1 MSIDPLTLCPGC
13 FRLERTEEAC
23 AFCGHDTAQPL
34 HPLALPPYTRLREK
48 YCFGRVL
55 GRPGGFGITYLA
67 WDTNL
72 STVVAIKEY
81 CPSAL
86 TGRDNNDVTLRT
98 IRKQDEQAYRHG
110 LDQFV
115 EEARTLAK
123 FRHPNIIGVRDV
135 FRENNTA
142 YMIMEYHEGETLDGY
157 MEKHGGRLDL
167 DAALRM
173 LRAVLAGL
181 KIVHAEGLLHRDI
194 KPSNIYITD
203 TERVLLLDF
212 GAARSVQHFDGRTHT
227 ALFTPGY
234 SAPEQESLKGL
245 LGPCTDIYAV
255 GATLFTALTGRQLPH
270 VLQRINQTGYE
281 AVRENGQE
289 IPEWLAVIL
298 GRCLEFEGH
307 QRYQTIDAFEEALD
321 DAMAEE
327 GIVIAGPEPYA
338 QTTTTRG
345 ESTAMRP
352 ATFRDGDGAGTP
364 PAGRDAA
371 ASSTGK
377 HSTADGGRGGRSAI
391 ARRVVLAVAAA
402 AILTIVLILLLPSR
416 GSDDPNAES
425 GEERIALVDGAQP
438 GSERRDRDA
447 YRGEGS
453 TKSAPASTKLKS
465 RRDEGN
471 MPLADAVKRPFPYD
485 RSGFVRQVMRHD
497 LMFDNNDVT
506 ESEQGIIEI
515 LRADA
520 ATRAKK
526 YGQWRSDIPKLRSF
540 GDEEM
545 EIVLRELFG
554 L

>member
-13 FRLERTEEAC
+13 FRLERTKEEC
-23 AFCGHDTAQPL
+23 AFCGYDAAQPL
-34 HPLALPPYTRLREK
+34 HPVALAPYTRLREK

-67 WDTNL
+67 WDVNL

-86 TGRDNNDVTLRT
+86 TGRDSNEVTLRT

-142 YMIMEYHEGETLDGY
+142 YMIMEYHDGETLDGY
-157 MEKHGGRLDL
+157 MEKHGGRLAL
-167 DAALRM
+167 DVALRV

-181 KIVHAEGLLHRDI
+181 KIVHAEGMLHRDI

-298 GRCLEFEGH
+298 GRCLEFEGY
-307 QRYQTIDAFEEALD
+307 QRYQTVDAFEAALD
-321 DAMAEE
+321 AAMTNE
-327 GIVIAGPEPYA
+327 GIVISGPEPYA
-338 QTTTTRG
+338 QQTTTRG
-345 ESTAMRP
+345 ESAAIRS
-352 ATFRDGDGAGTP
+352 AVFQESDGSGTP
-364 PAGRDAA
+364 PVGSNTAGP
-371 ASSTGK
+371 STGK
-377 HSTADGGRGGRSAI
+377 RSTAAEGRGNRSAL
-391 ARRVVLAVAAA
+391 ARRIVLAAAAA
-402 AILTIVLILLLPSR
+402 AILTIVLIILLPSR

-438 GSERRDRDA
+438 ATGRRDRDVS
-447 YRGEGS
+447 RGEGS
-453 TKSAPASTKLKS
+453 AKTAPASTRLKS

-471 MPLADAVKRPFPYD
+471 MPLADAVRRPFPYD
-485 RSGFVRQVMRHD
+485 RSGFVRQVMQHD
-497 LMFDNNDVT
+497 LMFDNNDVK

-515 LRADA
+515 LRSDA
-520 ATRAKK
+520 ATRTKK
-526 YGQWRSDIPKLRSF
+526 YGQWRSDIPKLKSF

-545 EIVLRELFG
+545 ETALRELFG